1 MKLIPSI
8 FKNKEPT
15 TKHHHHDH
23 HPLRQKWPSCKQ
35 PKTLSF
41 RAGDDIFKTVNS
53 VYFDPLDI
61 GILSTQETQDSWFT
75 NSSSES
81 ASFSTES
88 DQDRHSGE
96 ESLEM
101 IVRGVRSERLFFEP
115 GGTSSMIKEEEAASE
130 DLQKKSCC
138 ENFPVPL
145 KESVVLAMESE
156 DPYLDFKKSMEEMVE
171 TNGLKDWESLEELL
185 GWYLKMN
192 GKVNHGFIVGAFV
205 DLLIGL
211 AASSSNSNNVS
222 CSDNDHDS
230 SFLSASSSF
239 SSLTSSPLS
248 PFGQKEKKEIC
259 HL

>member
-8 FKNKEPT
+8 FKNKET
-15 TKHHHHDH
+15 AKNHHS
-23 HPLRQKWPSCKQ
+23 LMQRWPSCNQ

-41 RAGDDIFKTVNS
+41 RAGDDVFKTVNS

-61 GILSTQETQDSWFT
+61 GISETQDSWFT
-75 NSSSES
+75 NSSES

-88 DQDRHSGE
+88 EENSGE

-101 IVRGVRSERLFFEP
+101 ILRGVRSERLFFEP
-115 GGTSSMIKEEEAASE
+115 GGRSSMILEEEEEAAEVEKSSE
-130 DLQKKSCC
+130 T
-138 ENFPVPL
+138 FPPL

-156 DPYLDFKKSMEEMVE
+156 DPYMDFKKSMEEMVE

-192 GKVNHGFIVGAFV
+192 GQTNHGFIVGAFV

-211 AASSSNSNNVS
+211 ASSNSNKS
-222 CSDNDHDS
+222 CSDHDHDS

-239 SSLTSSPLS
+239 SSPTSSPLS
-248 PFGQKEKKEIC
+248 PVGRKEKEEIDNDDAGDRIVEE
-259 HL
+259 LY